1 MFAVIHLSLSQAT
14 VRSLQVDLH
23 GDLKWT
29 ETVWLQKS
37 VPNLWEVVSN
47 DLHCIL
53 RRSDWSF
60 MFSCQKIP
68 QNDQNQQYVNLSS
81 YILTCLLCG
90 WQHHAICFYW
100 DIHLQKMV
108 KIYHLIFF
116 FFKTAGMWD
125 SNWSKQHSFEE
136 LLWQIF
142 IWLANEY
149 FQYIWDWVKLT
160 VVPMFTVTKVHK
172 RLFFLISLVTGTY
185 SISVCLC
192 KSLGLFGWNQRTVT
206 ADGDCLPQVSCFSPG
221 FAQREFPSLCSQR
234 WPFTKTRP
242 CCRAR
247 LCIVGIVLQLRET
260 EFTWRAPAVSSDR
273 LPRFNTSPSQ
283 QAGTHWEPGQLYKN
297 EAYFLTLSI
306 QESNALTPTPQCRLM
321 FSSNKFHD

>member
-1 MFAVIHLSLSQAT
+1 MVTWSEWKPCGCRNRSQISGKWLAMIYTVSVEGQTGHLCFLVKRSHETTKTSNMLICHHISWLVFSVAGSIMPFVSIEIYIFKKWSQYT
-14 VRSLQVDLH
+14 I
-23 GDLKWT
+23 W
-29 ETVWLQKS
+29 
-37 VPNLWEVVSN
+37 
-47 DLHCIL
+47 
-53 RRSDWSF
+53 F
-60 MFSCQKIP
+60 
-68 QNDQNQQYVNLSS
+68 
-81 YILTCLLCG
+81 
-90 WQHHAICFYW
+90 
-100 DIHLQKMV
+100 
-108 KIYHLIFF
+108 IFL
-116 FFKTAGMWD
+116 KTAGMWD
-125 SNWSKQHSFEE
+125 SNWSKQHSFDE

-297 EAYFLTLSI
+297 EAFFWYFPSKCPMPWPLPHSV
-306 QESNALTPTPQCRLM
+306 
-321 FSSNKFHD
+321 D

>member
-29 ETVWLQKS
+29 ETGGCRNRSQISGKWLAMIYT
-37 VPNLWEVVSN
+37 VS
-47 DLHCIL
+47 LEGQTGHLCFL
-53 RRSDWSF
+53 VKRSHE
-60 MFSCQKIP
+60 
-68 QNDQNQQYVNLSS
+68 NDQNQQYVNLSS

-172 RLFFLISLVTGTY
+172 RLFF
-185 SISVCLC
+185 
-192 KSLGLFGWNQRTVT
+192 
-206 ADGDCLPQVSCFSPG
+206 
-221 FAQREFPSLCSQR
+221 
-234 WPFTKTRP
+234 
-242 CCRAR
+242 
-247 LCIVGIVLQLRET
+247 
-260 EFTWRAPAVSSDR
+260 
-273 LPRFNTSPSQ
+273 
-283 QAGTHWEPGQLYKN
+283 
-297 EAYFLTLSI
+297 
-306 QESNALTPTPQCRLM
+306 
-321 FSSNKFHD
+321 